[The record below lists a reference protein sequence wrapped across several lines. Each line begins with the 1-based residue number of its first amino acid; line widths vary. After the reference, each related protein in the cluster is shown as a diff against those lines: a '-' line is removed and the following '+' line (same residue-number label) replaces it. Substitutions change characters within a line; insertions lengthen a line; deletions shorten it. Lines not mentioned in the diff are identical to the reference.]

1 MKLVKIIS
9 QITLIISLIA
19 MGGCAS
25 IKKAPP
31 ELDVAAKK
39 FEKKADMSQ
48 VYVYRNETLGAAL
61 SMPVTVNGKLAGTTG
76 PNSFF
81 RFILPSGEHIL
92 TSQGDESTLNIKT
105 ENGEIYYVWQEVKMG
120 AFSGGSELQL
130 VDEAEGQKGVK
141 ECVLIKSEL

>member
-141 ECVLIKSEL
+141 ECVLIRSEL